1 MEDFAGWKLI
11 GSIVMAIMTTYVGE
25 SPYNRLGHFVTV
37 QPELDTWLFVTCQTT
52 VLNSSCLDV
61 AHGAESN
68 IFQNHLYI
76 LVIMYYEIFLHG
88 RLSIW

>member
-37 QPELDTWLFVTCQTT
+37 QPELDTWRFVTSDNSLELQLLGCCTWSGVQYICNTT
-52 VLNSSCLDV
+52 
-61 AHGAESN
+61 
-68 IFQNHLYI
+68 
-76 LVIMYYEIFLHG
+76 
-88 RLSIW
+88 